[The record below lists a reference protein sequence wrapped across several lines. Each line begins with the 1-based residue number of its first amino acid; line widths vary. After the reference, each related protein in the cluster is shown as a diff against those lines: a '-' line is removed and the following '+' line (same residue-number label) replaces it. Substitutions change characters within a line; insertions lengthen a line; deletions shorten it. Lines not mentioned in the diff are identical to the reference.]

1 MARVKVKICGIRTL
15 QEAQVAVELGA
26 DAIGFNLWDKS
37 PRYITPDEIRHII
50 AKLSPFVTSVGVFVN
65 EEPEAIR
72 RIVTATGLQVIQ
84 LHGDED
90 SSFRKLLGDLK
101 IIQAFRIDEEVDLVR
116 LKTCTASAILLDSKV
131 KGEYGGTGQRFDW
144 RLAVEAKKM
153 ARVILA
159 GGLNRENI
167 GEAIRFVRPYAVD
180 VCSGVEAEPGRKDFD
195 KMREFMAAVEVA
207 NQHQT
212 YE

>member
-15 QEAQVAVELGA
+15 EEARAAVELGA
-26 DAIGFNLWDKS
+26 DALGFNLWNRS
-37 PRYITPDEIRHII
+37 PRYISPDEIRHI
-50 AKLSPFVTSVGVFVN
+50 LVEMPPFVSCVGVFVN

-72 RIVTATGLQVIQ
+72 RTVTATGLQVVQ

-90 SSFRKLLGDLK
+90 EAFVKHLGDLK
-101 IIQAFRIDEEVDLVR
+101 IIKALRIDEAFDLDQ
-116 LKTCTASAILLDSKV
+116 LNTCRASAILLDAKV

-144 RLAVEAKKM
+144 RLAVEAKKTV
-153 ARVILA
+153 RVILA
-159 GGLNRENI
+159 GGLSRENI

-195 KMREFMAAVEVA
+195 KMREFMAAVEGA
-207 NQHQT
+207 NQQ
-212 YE
+212 